1 MMDYIEITPQKELS
15 PFIKCFWEYK
25 SKGKDI
31 HHTIFPNGCFELI
44 MVFEK
49 GELASVF
56 LSGLRTKPY
65 DVYIP
70 KGVTVSAIRF
80 MLLASEYI
88 FNREISSIL
97 DSILLLNP
105 NFWGL
110 KELDSLPFS
119 DRTIEIGKKLSRII
133 REKEIDQEK
142 QLLLTTVYTPDL
154 NVEEVAN
161 ITHWDRRRINRYFNK
176 QFGLSSKTFLNII
189 RLRSSFESIKEGTL
203 YPDLNYYDQ
212 SHYIKE
218 TKKYTGES
226 PKKLLKNEDDRFLQ
240 FSVNRKP

>member
-1 MMDYIEITPQKELS
+1 MDYIEITPQKELS
-15 PFIKCFWEYK
+15 SFIKCFWEYK

-49 GELASVF
+49 GE
-56 LSGLRTKPY
+56 
-65 DVYIP
+65 
-70 KGVTVSAIRF
+70 
-80 MLLASEYI
+80 LASEYI